1 MTSADED
8 LGKRW
13 EQFKNESWVRT
24 NYTNKFED
32 EDGNEVDWRTDPK
45 ARGEY
50 FDQVETDYTYF
61 CYDQK
66 DAEAC
71 QKRAEFLATFR
82 VDFREAF
89 AEYSRCCTT
98 YKTPGCCTNAAKH
111 MWHGY
116 LHRKHTNKWIF
127 SK

>member
-24 NYTNKFED
+24 NYTNKFEEFGYLCLYFTIVVRLVWSTKHNLKKD

-50 FDQVETDYTYF
+50 FDQGIGIDY
-61 CYDQK
+61 
-66 DAEAC
+66 E
-71 QKRAEFLATFR
+71 
-82 VDFREAF
+82 
-89 AEYSRCCTT
+89 
-98 YKTPGCCTNAAKH
+98 
-111 MWHGY
+111 
-116 LHRKHTNKWIF
+116 
-127 SK
+127 